1 MLIERDTQQQALFGR
16 GHATSLQFCIYHT
29 LHSLEHN
36 TLLLLAHTDYRE
48 RAQA

>member
-1 MLIERDTQQQALFGR
+1 MLTERDTQQQALFGR
-16 GHATSLQFCIYHT
+16 GHATSLQVCIYHT

-36 TLLLLAHTDYRE
+36 TPQLLLHTGYKE